1 MPLNTYKAKTE
12 NNLVP
17 LNTICICAYYYN
29 SIPIITIKTIEQV
42 PTMRKN
48 ENEQTFKLVFL
59 IFQGIQKSDF
69 TLHTVSHLGKNKYQ
83 TKHGFGTTLF
93 FNIFDHWNLQ
103 CCADLMLGGMR
114 LQGTVGGRGSPFSPK
129 SHRCIARI
137 NSSQV
142 SLPSCTPINQ
152 SILSINQ
159 SIISIDHSINYINQS
174 INSIN
179 LYQSINQLY
188 QSIISINQSIN
199 HIHYTNQS
207 INQSIN

>member
-159 SIISIDHSINYINQS
+159 SIISINQSIQSIYINQS
-174 INSIN
+174 IN
-179 LYQSINQLY
+179 YINQLY
-188 QSIISINQSIN
+188 QSINQSI
-199 HIHYTNQS
+199 ISIILINQS